1 MSKASRAQW
10 AGNAIAALLWAATL
24 YAVLAHI
31 LKWRMPFDQD
41 PDPIAALLGLI
52 STAVTAMVGFFVDSL
67 RDHEEQLEEEKYSTP
82 LALAYGYVNN
92 FVEPLITR
100 LMQQAGPH
108 ADDVRLYIFI
118 PDELSDLEPA
128 AVERTVARMRA
139 KEFDTQVV
147 HLQLDQGRPRDIL
160 TVMKGGSNT
169 VYFDFPNTLLTLKAV
184 VDYKVRQSKDTT
196 PEKAKRELGARF
208 IQKFQKSVEEMVA
221 EKHLSDYVKFT
232 DKNLAFL
239 DAAPPAKT

>member
-1 MSKASRAQW
+1 MNKVSRLQW
-10 AGNAIAALLWAATL
+10 AGNIIAGLLWAATL

-31 LKWRMPFDQD
+31 LKWRMPYDQD

-52 STAVTAMVGFFVDSL
+52 STAVTALVGFFADSL

-82 LALAYGYVNN
+82 VALAYGYVNN

-108 ADDVRLYIFI
+108 ADEVRLYIFI
-118 PDELSDLEPA
+118 PDELADLEPA
-128 AVERTVARMRA
+128 AVARAVARMRA
-139 KEFDTQVV
+139 KQFDTQVV
-147 HLQLDQGRPRDIL
+147 HLQLDQGRPRDVL
-160 TVMKGGSNT
+160 TVMKGGGNT
-169 VYFDFPNTLLTLKAV
+169 VYFDFPNTLLTLKTV
-184 VDYKVRQSKDTT
+184 VDYKVRSPKDTT
-196 PEKAKRELGARF
+196 PEKAKRELGTRF

-221 EKHLSDYVKFT
+221 EKHLGDYVKFT

-239 DAAPPAKT
+239 DTVPTAKT